1 MREVV
6 LDTESTG
13 LDPDDGHRIVEIGC
27 IELLNHV
34 PTGQTYHQYVN
45 PGRPMPAD
53 AAAVHGLTDERLAT
67 EPPFEHI
74 AGAFRD
80 FIADSP
86 LIIHNAAFDIRFINA
101 EFRRIGFAPIPGD
114 RAIDT
119 LAIARQ
125 RFPGAQASLD
135 ALCRRYGI
143 DTSVRAL
150 HGALL
155 DAELLAKVYLELI
168 GGRQTRLGLTAGEET
183 EPVAATR
190 SREYRPPRPHAAD
203 AEELD
208 AHARLLDKLGDDAV
222 WRS

>member
-1 MREVV
+1 MREIV

-27 IELLNHV
+27 VELLNHV
-34 PTGQTYHQYVN
+34 PTGETYHQYIN

-67 EPPFEHI
+67 EPPFEQI
-74 AGAFRD
+74 AEAFRD

-86 LIIHNAAFDIRFINA
+86 LVIHNAAFDMRFLNA

-119 LAIARQ
+119 LAMARQ
-125 RFPGAQASLD
+125 RYPGAQASLD
-135 ALCRRYGI
+135 ALCRRFDI
-143 DTSVRAL
+143 DTSARAL

-155 DAELLAKVYLELI
+155 DAELLAKVYLELL
-168 GGRQTRLGLTAGEET
+168 GGRQTRLGLTASEET
-183 EPVAATR
+183 ERTAVSR
-190 SREYRPPRPHAAD
+190 QREYRPPRPHTPSPEEAA
-203 AEELD
+203 AHGELID
-208 AHARLLDKLGDDAV
+208 RLGGDVV